1 MEEKLIIGLA
11 QGDINGIGSELLVKL
26 LSDNKMCEVCTPLV
40 IGSSKVLAYYKKG
53 LERNDEPI
61 NLTMNLV
68 QKPEDASDKRSNIIN
83 CFSDEIRV
91 DPGIETRD
99 SDECAMLALRQGLDY
114 VDDNRVDA
122 LVTAPMG
129 DYAFDLERATSLI
142 HYLSV
147 RYESDYLMPL
157 YIGEKMKLAFLT
169 SGKSVRDSLSQLTI
183 PNLIKRLKMIN
194 RALIRDFALD
204 KPRIAILSLNA
215 STGDGIFGDEEERII
230 KPAIVQAREEGV
242 FVVGPYSADRFFAE
256 AIYEKY
262 DIVLAL
268 HHDQGLIPFKYIE
281 GNSGVISIAGLP
293 CVLTTPVH
301 GMGYN
306 MVERGDADE
315 SGMRNSIYLAI
326 DIYKNRVQYSELTAN
341 PLKQYDVG
349 GDRRETDLNVEQIAG
364 VSENQ

>member
-1 MEEKLIIGLA
+1 MDEKLIIGLA
-11 QGDINGIGSELLVKL
+11 QGDINGIGSELLVKIL
-26 LSDNKMCEVCTPLV
+26 AENRMCEVCTPLV

-53 LERNDEPI
+53 LEQAEEPI

-68 QKPEDASDKRSNIIN
+68 QKPEEASDKRSNIIN
-83 CFSDEIRV
+83 CFSDDVRV

-114 VDDNRVDA
+114 IDNNRIDA

-147 RYESDYLMPL
+147 RYESEFLMPL
-157 YIGEKMKLAFLT
+157 YIGQKMKMAFLT

-183 PNLIKRLKMIN
+183 PNLIKRFKMIN
-194 RALIRDFALD
+194 RAMIRDFALD
-204 KPRIAILSLNA
+204 KPRIAILALNG

-230 KPAIVQAREEGV
+230 KPAIVQAREEGI
-242 FVVGPYSADRFFAE
+242 FVVGPYAADRFFAE
-256 AIYEKY
+256 AMYEKY

-281 GNSGVISIAGLP
+281 DNSGVISVAGLP
-293 CVLTTPVH
+293 CVLTTTVH

-315 SGMRNSIYLAI
+315 SGLRNAIYVAM
-326 DIYKNRVQYSELTAN
+326 DVCRNRAQYSELTAN

-349 GDRRETDLNVEQIAG
+349 GDRRESDLNVDQIAG
-364 VSENQ
+364 VSESH